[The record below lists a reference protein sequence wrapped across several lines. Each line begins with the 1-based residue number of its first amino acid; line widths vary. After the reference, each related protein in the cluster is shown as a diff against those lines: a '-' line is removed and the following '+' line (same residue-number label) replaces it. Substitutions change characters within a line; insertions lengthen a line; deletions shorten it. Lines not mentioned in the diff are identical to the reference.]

1 VADTEIRPGI
11 QGVSTLPT
19 RSSHRLIFAELLLL
33 VGAAVVAIATADTAT
48 WDGPLFAT
56 LLVLAVVSELSAVRA
71 HDSFKI
77 SGSFLALVLA
87 MVFLGGPPAA
97 ALGVVTMC
105 AGWVRWRQ
113 SAADLLTNV
122 VAYATFPLAGGLV
135 FHWAVTATGVAQ
147 TDAGF
152 YLLVLSAF
160 IIALAVNVLVV
171 GAHSAHDE
179 GVPLPRMAYR
189 MVAPVWPSEVA
200 AALLAAGVSY
210 LYVTVG
216 LVAIPLI
223 GIVMLTFQHLL
234 GQLLLSQQ
242 RADRLAEQGAQIQ
255 ARTRQLASLQIGV
268 LTALLRTLD
277 LRDRMTARHCAAVA
291 RYSRE
296 IAIAMELSEEEQ
308 DLVHTA
314 GLLHDIGKFIFPDSI
329 LKGGSKLSDEDWQI
343 VKMHPFQGARIVASV
358 DGYGPVSEIIW
369 AHHERIDGEGYP
381 RRLKGEEIPLLSR
394 IISVADTYDVMTARD
409 SYREPVSSFEAIQ
422 ELQRVSGAQLDGR
435 IVDIFV
441 EILAG
446 RDVRFRHGEDADF
459 DAELNLNKRIADYS
473 QPVPPGQ
480 NGIQPR
486 AAEPV
491 S

>member
-1 VADTEIRPGI
+1 MA
-11 QGVSTLPT
+11 
-19 RSSHRLIFAELLLL
+19 
-33 VGAAVVAIATADTAT
+33 GAALVAIAAAATAN
-48 WDGPLFAT
+48 WDWSLFAA
-56 LLVLAVVSELSAVRA
+56 LLALSIVSDISAVSA
-71 HDSFKI
+71 PSSIKI

-87 MVFLGGPPAA
+87 MVFLGGAPAA
-97 ALGVVTMC
+97 MIGAATICVGWIRWRESVADFVNNLFAYVWFPLIGGIAFHAATTGLGVTQDDP
-105 AGWVRWRQ
+105 A
-113 SAADLLTNV
+113 
-122 VAYATFPLAGGLV
+122 
-135 FHWAVTATGVAQ
+135 
-147 TDAGF
+147 F
-152 YLLVLSAF
+152 YLLVFATFLV
-160 IIALAVNVLVV
+160 ALAVNVVLI
-171 GAHSAHDE
+171 GIHSARLD
-179 GVPLPRMAYR
+179 GVPVFRMFHD
-189 MVAPVWPSEVA
+189 MVAPVWPSELA
-200 AALLAAGVSY
+200 AALLAVGVSY
-210 LYVTVG
+210 FYVEVG
-216 LVAIPLI
+216 FAAIPLVAA
-223 GIVMLTFQHLL
+223 VMLTFQHLL
-234 GQLLLSQQ
+234 GQLLLSRH
-242 RADRLAEQGAQIQ
+242 RADRLEEQGLQIQ

-296 IAIAMELSEEEQ
+296 IAIAMGLSEDEQ

-369 AHHERIDGEGYP
+369 AHHERIDGAGYP

-409 SYREPVSSFEAIQ
+409 SYRDPVSSFEAIQ

-435 IVDIFV
+435 VVDTFV

-473 QPVPPGQ
+473 QPVPP
-480 NGIQPR
+480 
-486 AAEPV
+486 AEPAAQPETPRQRTAL
-491 S
+491 SRPT